1 MTKTIKIPTSK
12 ITQFESKQTPTIQ
25 QEKNIIKKDN
35 IGTVVPGDALRN
47 INLSTVPS
55 VIEDAIKQMALSVE
69 AKVLANALLLQIQ
82 RDIDNLGDAIVEKS
96 YIDGQVTYLTDI
108 VNQKSDKGDV
118 ASIVDSKLAIVTPT
132 LATANQVTHLSSR
145 LDESQSSINEVKQ
158 TINTEKEALISMIEE
173 AEAKVD
179 ENLSNYSAVLNLT
192 VDEDGNIVSQKL
204 ESLISQN
211 NNLKISID
219 ELEESMLDEFG
230 NWSAK
235 VAKFITDNNGNITGF
250 SFANGSGQTS
260 KFKINADNFQISNSS
275 NSYVPFKIEGNS
287 LIFNGKVSFTNATNV
302 PNFVLDTTLSNAL
315 TTVNENIT
323 NKINN
328 LTKVEDIKWQSEVQ
342 KAINNNATYIDAGK
356 IVTNQAFV
364 NNLNAIGG
372 IVADSITGNEF
383 NGIVING
390 ARINGSVIKTSY
402 LDLDGELE
410 VLTNYHITVAMYNA
424 NPSLYTDAVYISA
437 DNEYRIPSTS
447 NISSLEKRKV
457 SPDGYN
463 PISAGTYKLSSGL
476 FSYATANVG
485 HNNKAVKI
493 KPTIRV
499 AKSDHVNGGSLSEN
513 QLYHTTYPGNDA
525 GSGSFSFFIGDL
537 LILKVLKN
545 NSSVSYS
552 GLAGGGTISQPGTNS
567 STTINLSYS
576 GMTFR
581 IVRSSVSTQFGS
593 GNRYLDIYYGG
604 EANIDLTDNWNSGE
618 IYVEAVC
625 GTSSLVGLR
634 LPAISINN
642 MI

>member
-12 ITQFESKQTPTIQ
+12 ITQFEAKQTPTIQ

-82 RDIDNLGDAIVEKS
+82 RDIENLGDAIVEKS
-96 YIDGQVTYLTDI
+96 YIDGQVTYLTNI

-132 LATANQVTHLSSR
+132 LATANQVIHLSSR

-158 TINTEKEALISMIEE
+158 TINTEKQALISMIEE

-211 NNLKISID
+211 NNLRISID
-219 ELEESMLDEFG
+219 ELEETMLDEFG

-275 NSYVPFKIEGNS
+275 NSYVPFKIEGNN
-287 LIFNGKVSFTNATNV
+287 LIFNGKVTF
-302 PNFVLDTTLSNAL
+302 SNI
-315 TTVNENIT
+315 TGGDSIITKENIQ
-323 NKINN
+323 NA
-328 LTKVEDIKWQSEVQ
+328 V
-342 KAINNNATYIDAGK
+342 NNNVTTIDGGK

-364 NNLNAIGG
+364 NNLNAVGG
-372 IVADSITGNEF
+372 VTADTINGNTL

-437 DNEYRIPSTS
+437 DNEYRIPSMSTIQS
-447 NISSLEKRKV
+447 VNIQGFYDPIEGKTGTYQYSS
-457 SPDGYN
+457 PIYAYN
-463 PISAGTYKLSSGL
+463 IANAGTNQKVVKARPTITLDYSGNSSGGNNIFSSWSGTYLEFAIYLGTQVLFRCTKSGSNVSITGFNSSPYNSSSNTYVDYSFCGITFRVIHSSSGVTIHLSSTILTLTLSSDWNTKGTGIR
-476 FSYATANVG
+476 SYCTN
-485 HNNKAVKI
+485 
-493 KPTIRV
+493 
-499 AKSDHVNGGSLSEN
+499 SGG
-513 QLYHTTYPGNDA
+513 
-525 GSGSFSFFIGDL
+525 FIG
-537 LILKVLKN
+537 
-545 NSSVSYS
+545 
-552 GLAGGGTISQPGTNS
+552 
-567 STTINLSYS
+567 
-576 GMTFR
+576 TF
-581 IVRSSVSTQFGS
+581 
-593 GNRYLDIYYGG
+593 YH
-604 EANIDLTDNWNSGE
+604 
-618 IYVEAVC
+618 
-625 GTSSLVGLR
+625 
-634 LPAISINN
+634 PKISINN

>member
-55 VIEDAIKQMALSVE
+55 VVQDAINQMALSVE

-96 YIDGQVTYLTDI
+96 YIDGQVTYLTNI

-158 TINTEKEALISMIEE
+158 TINTEKQALISMIEE

-192 VDEDGNIVSQKL
+192 VDNDGNIVSQKL

-211 NNLKISID
+211 NNLRISID

-275 NSYVPFKIEGNS
+275 NSYVPFKIEGNN
-287 LIFNGKVSFTNATNV
+287 LIFNGKVTFSNITGGDSIITTQNIQNAVNNNVSDISGNKITTGYIGVARLQSFSVTADKLAPSTGKSTV
-302 PNFVLDTTLSNAL
+302 WSGGGLVSENFNGNHHGNIGSPTQGFRLSSNAVG
-315 TTVNENIT
+315 T
-323 NKINN
+323 
-328 LTKVEDIKWQSEVQ
+328 
-342 KAINNNATYIDAGK
+342 
-356 IVTNQAFV
+356 
-364 NNLNAIGG
+364 
-372 IVADSITGNEF
+372 
-383 NGIVING
+383 
-390 ARINGSVIKTSY
+390 
-402 LDLDGELE
+402 
-410 VLTNYHITVAMYNA
+410 
-424 NPSLYTDAVYISA
+424 SA
-437 DNEYRIPSTS
+437 DPNIYGAYIKASTMEF
-447 NISSLEKRKV
+447 L
-457 SPDGYN
+457 Y
-463 PISAGTYKLSSGL
+463 AG
-476 FSYATANVG
+476 
-485 HNNKAVKI
+485 I
-493 KPTIRV
+493 
-499 AKSDHVNGGSLSEN
+499 
-513 QLYHTTYPGNDA
+513 
-525 GSGSFSFFIGDL
+525 
-537 LILKVLKN
+537 
-545 NSSVSYS
+545 
-552 GLAGGGTISQPGTNS
+552 PGTNNSGRFNYS
-567 STTINLSYS
+567 STASGGAAVMLVSPTYGSGYADNRITSLQNSILTIIVTIPYSIYSTMSTGGVTSTGYIQRSINSAGYTNIASQQANVEHGVAQGSTRVGGNFVITYVENLANLGNFNTLSYRAS
-576 GMTFR
+576 
-581 IVRSSVSTQFGS
+581 
-593 GNRYLDIYYGG
+593 NGG
-604 EANIDLTDNWNSGE
+604 TVMVTL
-618 IYVEAVC
+618 
-625 GTSSLVGLR
+625 
-634 LPAISINN
+634 NN
-642 MI
+642 

>member
-1 MTKTIKIPTSK
+1 MAYNNKVSKVGSKTITQFKTDEKPK
-12 ITQFESKQTPTIQ
+12 ITQEKKILKQNSIGR
-25 QEKNIIKKDN
+25 IIPD
-35 IGTVVPGDALRN
+35 DALRN

-55 VIEDAIKQMALSVE
+55 VIEDAINQMALSVE
-69 AKVLANALLLQIQ
+69 SKVLANALLLQIQ
-82 RDIDNLGDAIVEKS
+82 RDIENLGDAIVEKN
-96 YIDGQVTYLTDI
+96 YIDGQVTYLTNI

-132 LATANQVTHLSSR
+132 LATANQVKHLSGR

-192 VDEDGNIVSQKL
+192 VDKDGNIVSQKL
-204 ESLISQN
+204 ESLLAQN
-211 NNLKISID
+211 ARANISID
-219 ELEESMLDEFG
+219 EDNKITLDKDG
-230 NWSAK
+230 NFTAY
-235 VAKFITDNNGNITGF
+235 VAKFINDGNGNIVGF
-250 SFANGSGQTS
+250 HFSDSNIAESSFG
-260 KFKINADNFQISNSS
+260 INADTFKISSS
-275 NSYVPFKIEGNS
+275 NKRYTPFKIENEN
-287 LIFNGKVSFTNATNV
+287 IYFNGKVSFTNIQ
-302 PNFVLDTTLSNAL
+302 SS
-315 TTVNENIT
+315 
-323 NKINN
+323 
-328 LTKVEDIKWQSEVQ
+328 EDDWRVEVQ
-342 KAINNNATYIDAGK
+342 KALDNNATYIDGSK
-356 IVTNQAFV
+356 IITNEAFV
-364 NNLNAIGG
+364 NNLNAVGG
-372 IVADSITGNEF
+372 VTADTINGNTL

-390 ARINGSVIKTSY
+390 ARINGSVIKASY

-410 VLTNYHITVAMYNA
+410 VLTNYHISVATYTA
-424 NPSLYTDAVYISA
+424 NPSLYKDAVYVSS
-437 DNEYRIPSTS
+437 DKEYRIPSIS

-463 PISAGTYKLSSGL
+463 PISAGTYKISSGL

-499 AKSDHVNGGSLSEN
+499 AKSDHVNGGSLSKN
-513 QLYHTTYPGNDA
+513 QLYHTTYPENDA
-525 GSGSFSFFIGDL
+525 GSGSFSFFIGNL

-552 GLAGGGTISQPGTNS
+552 GLAGGGTISQPGANS

-581 IVRSSVSTQFGS
+581 IVRSFVATQFGR

-604 EANIDLTDNWNSGE
+604 ESNIDLTDNWNSGE

>member
-1 MTKTIKIPTSK
+1 MNSVMRFSNKK

-25 QEKNIIKKDN
+25 QEKNIIKKNN

-55 VIEDAIKQMALSVE
+55 VIEDAINQMALSVE
-69 AKVLANALLLQIQ
+69 SKVLANALLFQIQ
-82 RDIDNLGDAIVEKS
+82 RDIENLGDAIVEKN
-96 YIDGQVTYLTDI
+96 YIDGQVTYLTNI

-132 LATANQVTHLSSR
+132 LATANQVIHLSSR

-192 VDEDGNIVSQKL
+192 VDGNGNIVSQKL

-211 NNLKISID
+211 NNLRISID
-219 ELEESMLDEFG
+219 ELEETMLDEFG

-275 NSYVPFKIEGNS
+275 NSYVPFKIEGNN
-287 LIFNGKVSFTNATNV
+287 LIFNGKVTF
-302 PNFVLDTTLSNAL
+302 SNI
-315 TTVNENIT
+315 TGGDSIITKENIQ
-323 NKINN
+323 NA
-328 LTKVEDIKWQSEVQ
+328 V
-342 KAINNNATYIDAGK
+342 NNNVTTIDGGK

-364 NNLNAIGG
+364 NNLNAVGG
-372 IVADSITGNEF
+372 VTADTINGNTL

-390 ARINGSVIKTSY
+390 ARINGSVIKASY

-424 NPSLYTDAVYISA
+424 NPSLYIDAVYISA
-437 DNEYRIPSTS
+437 DNEYRIPSIS
-447 NISSLEKRKV
+447 NISSIEKIKDM
-457 SPDGYN
+457 SG
-463 PISAGTYKLSSGL
+463 AGTHKLSSGL

-485 HNNKAVKI
+485 HNNKAVKV
-493 KPTIRV
+493 KPTIIFY
-499 AKSDHVNGGSLSEN
+499 KCNHISYGLSEN
-513 QLYHTTYPGNDA
+513 MVLQLSHTSTSGN
-525 GSGSFSFFIGDL
+525 GTFSFFIGDL
-537 LILKVLKN
+537 LLIRIIT
-545 NSSVSYS
+545 S
-552 GLAGGGTISQPGTNS
+552 GNLDSATISYTGLVGSGSISNS
-567 STTINLSYS
+567 DGITDKALSYN
-576 GMTFR
+576 GINFTL
-581 IVRSSVSTQFGS
+581 RSSKYKNMDSRGNSVLLFINGDSTV
-593 GNRYLDIYYGG
+593 NLDS
-604 EANIDLTDNWNSGE
+604 NWISGE
-618 IYVEAVC
+618 IYMMSKNS
-625 GTSSLVGLR
+625 GGLLSMFR

>member
-1 MTKTIKIPTSK
+1 MNSVMRFSNKK

-25 QEKNIIKKDN
+25 QEKNIIKKNN
-35 IGTVVPGDALRN
+35 IGIVVPGDALRN

-55 VIEDAIKQMALSVE
+55 VIEDAINQMALSVE
-69 AKVLANALLLQIQ
+69 SKVLANALLLQIQ
-82 RDIDNLGDAIVEKS
+82 RDIENLGDAIVEKS
-96 YIDGQVTYLTDI
+96 YIDGQVTYLTNI

-132 LATANQVTHLSSR
+132 LATANQVIHLSSR

-158 TINTEKEALISMIEE
+158 TINTEKQALISMIEE

-192 VDEDGNIVSQKL
+192 VDNDGNIVSQKL

-211 NNLKISID
+211 NNLRISID
-219 ELEESMLDEFG
+219 ELEEAMLDEFG
-230 NWSAK
+230 NWSAN

-275 NSYVPFKIEGNS
+275 NSYVPFKIEGNN
-287 LIFNGKVSFTNATNV
+287 LIFNGKVTF
-302 PNFVLDTTLSNAL
+302 SNI
-315 TTVNENIT
+315 TGGDSIITKENIQ
-323 NKINN
+323 NA
-328 LTKVEDIKWQSEVQ
+328 V
-342 KAINNNATYIDAGK
+342 NNNVTTIDGGK

-364 NNLNAIGG
+364 NNLNAVGG
-372 IVADSITGNEF
+372 VTADTITGNKL

-390 ARINGSVIKTSY
+390 ARINGSVIKASY

-437 DNEYRIPSTS
+437 DNEYRIPSIS
-447 NISSLEKRKV
+447 NISSIEKIKDM
-457 SPDGYN
+457 SG
-463 PISAGTYKLSSGL
+463 AGIHKLSSGL

-493 KPTIRV
+493 KPTIIFY
-499 AKSDHVNGGSLSEN
+499 KCNHISYGLSEN
-513 QLYHTTYPGNDA
+513 MVLQLSHTSASGN
-525 GSGSFSFFIGDL
+525 GTFSFFIGDL
-537 LILKVLKN
+537 LLIRIIT
-545 NSSVSYS
+545 S
-552 GLAGGGTISQPGTNS
+552 GNFDSATISYTGLVGSGSISNS
-567 STTINLSYS
+567 YGITDKALSYN
-576 GMTFR
+576 GINFTL
-581 IVRSSVSTQFGS
+581 RSSKYKNMDSRGNSVLLFINGDSTV
-593 GNRYLDIYYGG
+593 NLDS
-604 EANIDLTDNWNSGE
+604 NWISGE
-618 IYVEAVC
+618 IYMMSENS
-625 GTSSLVGLR
+625 GGLLSMFR